1 MKLFAF
7 LFLVLSAIQVQ
18 AQKRCSS
25 SEYLAQALASD
36 AALKSRMNEIEMFA
50 MQVAGKSAANQRTQF
65 TTQVIKIPVVFHV
78 LYNSPDENVRTE
90 RIIEQM
96 NALNRDFRRKN
107 ADTVNTPQA
116 FTAFAADMEIEFQL
130 AKRDPA
136 GRSTEGIVRKY
147 TPVKYWMSDD
157 KMKFNSTYGDNAWD
171 SKSYLNIWVCNL
183 KGELGYSALPGS
195 DLLKD
200 GIVLN
205 YSAIGGNGSSNTNK
219 GRTLVHEA
227 GHWLSLKHIWGDS
240 YCGDDHIEDTPEQ
253 STYTPGC
260 PSGIRRTCGNNDA
273 GDMYMNYMDFTNDGC
288 MNLFTKG
295 QKQKARALFEPGG
308 YRNSILNTTAF
319 NTPTIYAASLPD
331 FYPRWKEAQ
340 VYPNPA
346 TNNLNIYLEY
356 DERWIGKEIQVI
368 DMTGKIMFRKTI
380 TSTIQQID
388 VNRLARGMYFIRAEK
403 EDEKIQGKFI
413 KL

>member
-1 MKLFAF
+1 
-7 LFLVLSAIQVQ
+7 
-18 AQKRCSS
+18 
-25 SEYLAQALASD
+25 
-36 AALKSRMNEIEMFA
+36 MNEIETFA

-65 TTQVIKIPVVFHV
+65 TSQVIKIPVVFHI
-78 LYNSPDENVRTE
+78 LYNSPDENVKTE
-90 RIIEQM
+90 KIIEQV
-96 NALNRDFRRKN
+96 NVLNRDFRRKN

-116 FTAFAADMEIEFQL
+116 FVPYAADMEIEFQL
-130 AKRDPA
+130 AKSDPA
-136 GRSTEGIVRKY
+136 GRSTDGIVRKY

-157 KMKFNSTYGDNAWD
+157 NMKFNSTYGDNAWD

-183 KGELGYSALPGS
+183 KSELGYSVMPGA
-195 DLLKD
+195 DLSKD
-200 GIVLN
+200 GIVIT
-205 YSAIGGNGSSNTNK
+205 YIAIGGNGSSITNK

-227 GHWLSLKHIWGDS
+227 GHWLNLKHIWGDS
-240 YCGDDHIEDTPEQ
+240 YCGEDDVNDTPKQ

-273 GDMYMNYMDFTNDGC
+273 GDMYMNYMDFTSDGC

-295 QKQKARALFEPGG
+295 QKQRARALFEPGG
-308 YRNSILNTTAF
+308 YRNSILSTKAF
-319 NTPTIYAASLPD
+319 NTPTIFAAPLPD

-356 DERWIGKEIQVI
+356 DERWIGKEIQII
-368 DMTGKIMFRKTI
+368 DMTGKILLRKTM
-380 TSTIQQID
+380 TSTKPQID
-388 VNRLARGMYFIRAEK
+388 ISRLAKGVYFIRAEK
-403 EDEKIQGKFI
+403 EDEKIHEKFI